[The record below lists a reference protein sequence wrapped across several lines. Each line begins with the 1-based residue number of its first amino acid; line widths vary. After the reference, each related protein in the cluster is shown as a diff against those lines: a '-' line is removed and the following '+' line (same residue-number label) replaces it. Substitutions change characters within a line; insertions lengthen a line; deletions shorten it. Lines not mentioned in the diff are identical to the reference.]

1 MERQGNVLAGL
12 RRHDLIHDVL
22 NLGLPAEDY
31 ALAGSAPL
39 LAHGMRAELGD
50 VDVVARGRAWDLAQ
64 IFGRPV
70 RARSGGKVVR
80 LSGGRIEIFDSWFP
94 PELTVDALIRHADVI
109 EGIRFVSLRDTLIWK
124 RYLNRD
130 KDKDDIRLIEAYFR
144 DRYAESGSPDTDVD
158 LAAKR

>member
-1 MERQGNVLAGL
+1 MLASL
-12 RRHDLIHDVL
+12 RRNALIHDVL

-39 LAHGMRAELGD
+39 LAHGLRGELGD

-64 IFGRPV
+64 LFGRPV
-70 RARSGGKVVR
+70 RARSGGKMVR

-94 PELTVDALIRHADVI
+94 EELTVDALIRRADVI
-109 EGIRFVSLRDTLIWK
+109 EGIRFVSLRDTLAWK

-144 DRYAESGSPDTDVD
+144 DHYADAAPPDADAG